1 MWPCGSRKE
10 AIPIVRTRKRVKI
23 NPRFYLILFL
33 VVGLGALAIFL
44 FKPGRKSGT
53 LHTGTQALTLEASA
67 IVIREESCVSVERY
81 DRATY
86 QVQEGAQVTSEMPVA
101 TVYKWGYTDDMTQSL
116 LSIQEEIYQKQ
127 LELLGSV

>member
-53 LHTGTQALTLEASA
+53 LHTGTQALALEASA

-81 DRATY
+81 DRATS
-86 QVQEGAQVTSEMPVA
+86 QVH
-101 TVYKWGYTDDMTQSL
+101 
-116 LSIQEEIYQKQ
+116 
-127 LELLGSV
+127 

>member
-1 MWPCGSRKE
+1 MIVALRQQKE

-53 LHTGTQALTLEASA
+53 LHTGTQALTWRHRPL
-67 IVIREESCVSVERY
+67 
-81 DRATY
+81 
-86 QVQEGAQVTSEMPVA
+86 
-101 TVYKWGYTDDMTQSL
+101 
-116 LSIQEEIYQKQ
+116 
-127 LELLGSV
+127 